1 VYSVKKRNETLNF
14 SVLDTDKQ
22 RNITIN
28 NILTRFHET
37 QYAVIHSEMKAVN
50 ADGLRASACRPC
62 DVTTRARYVTNIAG
76 AIRQNDVLVLFDT
89 GRPSPLSPVPIS
101 DD

>member
-1 VYSVKKRNETLNF
+1 MNF
-14 SVLDTDKQ
+14 CVLDTDKQ
-22 RNITIN
+22 WNITMN

-37 QYAVIHSEMKAVN
+37 QYAVIHSEVKA
-50 ADGLRASACRPC
+50 DSIGGLRASACRPC

-76 AIRQNDVLVLFDT
+76 TIRQNDVLVLFDT
-89 GRPSPLSPVPIS
+89 GPPSPLSPVPIR